1 MNDTRESEMDVMRYA
16 LPYLLRRSF
25 AVVFPSAP
33 PCLND
38 FHRPASKPHLR
49 VASSASS
56 ERLLSSAEVADCA
69 GGDAGGSAGSDFDD
83 VSEGFMLDFSVDAG
97 V

>member
-69 GGDAGGSAGSDFDD
+69 GGDAGGSDFDD